1 MYVIRSPSRLD
12 VTMEAAVFLRHV
24 LVLISFLIA
33 GSPVA
38 AAVASSPSHLATG
51 RTASG
56 VLENCIEA
64 CLNTLGSFVGGAVT
78 G

>member
-1 MYVIRSPSRLD
+1 MPS
-12 VTMEAAVFLRHV
+12 
-24 LVLISFLIA
+24 LINIIIVSLTA
-33 GSPVA
+33 NRPVA
-38 AAVASSPSHLATG
+38 AAVAPSPSHLATG

-64 CLNTLGSFVGGAVT
+64 CLNTLGSFVGGTVT